1 MDVKMIDLIF
11 VLLLFTGCGCWLTG
25 VVSVLTGDGLT
36 PMNLFLILVGGQLAR
51 LGWTDVLVQ
60 SIAKRHSELMKA
72 LQDRLKW

>member
-1 MDVKMIDLIF
+1 MIDLIF

-36 PMNLFLILVGGQLAR
+36 PMNLFLILVGGQLTK

-60 SIAKRHSELMKA
+60 NMTRKYSELMKA

>member
-1 MDVKMIDLIF
+1 MIDLIF

-60 SIAKRHSELMKA
+60 GITRRHSELMRAIK
-72 LQDRLKW
+72 DRLKW

>member
-1 MDVKMIDLIF
+1 MIDLIF

-25 VVSVLTGDGLT
+25 VVSVLTGDGLI

-60 SIAKRHSELMKA
+60 SMARKHSELMKA
-72 LQDRLKW
+72 LQDKFKW